1 MSTLKKN
8 TYFISIG
15 QVIKLSLALVLY
27 SFACR
32 FLGDEDFG
40 RYSLATTIMFFVL
53 LVDDFGINTWIVREV
68 ARDYKSAKK
77 LFGTA
82 AGLKITLISLSVLL
96 LLAINVIM
104 GYDSRTMIAIAIIAV
119 YGILTSF
126 VQLGTGIFRGFERM
140 KFDTLIA
147 IIDKVLIVG
156 IGVSVLSA
164 GLGLYWFSTAF
175 VVAGIVGV
183 IVVIVIIRKKFFKP
197 DIVFNFNGSKRIF
210 SGAVVFGISL
220 FLTTLYNR
228 VDMVMLSVMKAPEVW
243 GWYSAA
249 HRLLNFTNEIP
260 LILMVATFP
269 RFSRDSVASKDEL
282 SRVFTIGFKYMLI
295 LAIPLVP
302 GVIILAEKIIL
313 FFSGDEFVNA
323 IPALQILG
331 VDAGLLFLNIFL
343 AGLFGA
349 TNNQNKLVVI
359 QILGLFTNVLLNLLL
374 IPRHA
379 HVGASVATVVTESVV
394 FGCTFIY
401 AITRIVKLNK
411 TTFLPK
417 SIISALLMVGVL
429 LLLREVHV
437 LICVVCAVAVYFGAL
452 LALRGVSIR
461 EIIDLKSFKS

>member
-1 MSTLKKN
+1 
-8 TYFISIG
+8 
-15 QVIKLSLALVLY
+15 
-27 SFACR
+27 
-32 FLGDEDFG
+32 
-40 RYSLATTIMFFVL
+40 
-53 LVDDFGINTWIVREV
+53 
-68 ARDYKSAKK
+68 
-77 LFGTA
+77 
-82 AGLKITLISLSVLL
+82 
-96 LLAINVIM
+96 M

-119 YGILTSF
+119 YGVLTSF

-140 KFDTLIA
+140 EFDTLIA

-156 IGVSVLSA
+156 IGVGVLSA
-164 GLGLYWFSTAF
+164 GLGLYWFSAAF

-183 IVVIVIIRKKFFKP
+183 IVVIVQLRLKFFKP
-197 DIVFNFNGSKRIF
+197 DIVFNFQESKRIF

-269 RFSRDSVASKDEL
+269 RFSRDSVVAKDEL

-302 GVIILAEKIIL
+302 GVIILAEKIIP
-313 FFSGDEFVNA
+313 FFSGDEFLNA

-359 QILGLFTNVLLNLLL
+359 QILGLITNVLLNLLL

-379 HVGASVATVVTESVV
+379 HIGASVATVVTETVV
-394 FGCTFIY
+394 FACTFMY
-401 AITRIVKLNK
+401 AITRIVKINK
-411 TTFLPK
+411 MTFLPR

-429 LLLREVHV
+429 LLLKEAHV

-452 LALRGVSIR
+452 LALRGINVK